1 MKITLAVEQTDGQT
15 YQVTTNL
22 FSIVALERKFKIRA
36 SDLASGVAMEHLA
49 FLAFEG
55 VKQTGVTAVPAV
67 FDDYI
72 KKLVSVEVVG
82 EDAANPTDEAVTS
95 EPSAS

>member
-1 MKITLAVEQTDGQT
+1 
-15 YQVTTNL
+15 
-22 FSIVALERKFKIRA
+22 
-36 SDLASGVAMEHLA
+36 MEHLA

-55 VKQTGVTAVPAV
+55 AKQNSITVPAV

-72 KKLVSVEVVG
+72 KKLVSVEVVS
-82 EDAANPTDEAVTS
+82 EDAANPTQEALTS

>member
-1 MKITLAVEQTDGQT
+1 MKITLNVEQQDGQT

-55 VKQTGVTAVPAV
+55 AKQNGIVTPAV

-82 EDAANPTDEAVTS
+82 EDDANPTDEAVTS
-95 EPSAS
+95 VPSAS

>member
-1 MKITLAVEQTDGQT
+1 MKITLQVEEKDGLT
-15 YQVTTNL
+15 YQVSTNL

-55 VKQTGVTAVPAV
+55 AKQNGIVTPAV

-72 KKLVSVEVVG
+72 KKLVSVEVVS
-82 EDAANPTDEAVTS
+82 EDTANPTDEALTS

>member
-1 MKITLAVEQTDGQT
+1 MKITLKVEQQDGQT
-15 YQVTTNL
+15 YEVTTNL

-55 VKQTGVTAVPAV
+55 AKQNGVTVPAV

-72 KKLVSVEVVG
+72 KKLVSVDVVN
-82 EDAANPTDEAVTS
+82 EEPANPTEEAVTS

>member
-1 MKITLAVEQTDGQT
+1 MKITLNVEQQDGLK

-36 SDLASGVAMEHLA
+36 SELASGVAMEHLA
-49 FLAFEG
+49 YLAFEG
-55 VKQTGVTAVPAV
+55 AKQNDILTPAV

-72 KKLVSVEVVG
+72 KQLVSVEVVG
-82 EDAANPTDEAVTS
+82 EDTANPTDEAVTS
-95 EPSAS
+95 VPSAS

>member
-1 MKITLAVEQTDGQT
+1 MKITLEVTEKGGVA
-15 YQVTTNL
+15 YRVTTNL
-22 FSIVALERKFKIRA
+22 FSIIAMERRFKIRA
-36 SDLASGVAMEHLA
+36 SDLANGVAMEHLA

-55 VKQTGVTAVPAV
+55 AKQEGFTVPAV

-72 KKLVSVEVVG
+72 KRLESVDVI
-82 EDAANPTDEAVTS
+82 EDEPVNPIQEAVTS

>member
-1 MKITLAVEQTDGQT
+1 MKITLKIEQQDGQT
-15 YQVTTNL
+15 YEVTTNL

-55 VKQTGVTAVPAV
+55 AKQNGVTVPAV

-72 KKLVSVEVVG
+72 KKLVSVDVVN
-82 EDAANPTDEAVTS
+82 EEPSNPTDEAVTS
-95 EPSAS
+95 EPSAN

>member
-1 MKITLAVEQTDGQT
+1 MKITLQVEQQDGLK
-15 YQVTTNL
+15 YQVVTNL
-22 FSIVALERKFKIRA
+22 YSIVALERKFKIRA

-55 VKQTGVTAVPAV
+55 AKQNNVVVPLT

-72 KKLVSVEVVG
+72 RALVSVEVVS
-82 EDAANPTDEAVTS
+82 EDTANPTEEALTS

>member
-1 MKITLAVEQTDGQT
+1 MKITLNVEQQDGQT

-55 VKQTGVTAVPAV
+55 AKQNGIVTPAV

-72 KKLVSVEVVG
+72 KRLVSVDVVN
-82 EDAANPTDEAVTS
+82 EETANPTEEAVTS
-95 EPSAS
+95 EPSAN

>member
-1 MKITLAVEQTDGQT
+1 MKITLAVEQIDGQT

-36 SDLASGVAMEHLA
+36 SELSSGVAMEHLA

-55 VKQTGVTAVPAV
+55 AKQSGITVPAV

-72 KKLVSVEVVG
+72 KRLVSVDVVG

>member
-1 MKITLAVEQTDGQT
+1 
-15 YQVTTNL
+15 
-22 FSIVALERKFKIRA
+22 VALERKFKIRA
-36 SDLASGVAMEHLA
+36 SELSSGVAMEHLA

-55 VKQTGVTAVPAV
+55 AKQNGITVPAV

-72 KKLVSVEVVG
+72 KKLVSVEVVN
-82 EDAANPTDEAVTS
+82 EDAANPTQEALTS

>member
-1 MKITLAVEQTDGQT
+1 MKITLKVEQQDGET

-22 FSIVALERKFKIRA
+22 FSIVALERKYKIRA
-36 SDLASGVAMEHLA
+36 SDLASGVAVEHLA
-49 FLAFEG
+49 YLAYEG
-55 VKQTGVTAVPAV
+55 AKQNGISVPLV

-72 KKLVSVEVVG
+72 KNLASVEVVS
-82 EDAANPTDEAVTS
+82 EDTANPTQEALTS

>member
-1 MKITLAVEQTDGQT
+1 MKITLQVEQTNGET

-22 FSIVALERKFKIRA
+22 FSIVALERKYKIRA

-49 FLAFEG
+49 FLAYEG
-55 VKQTGVTAVPAV
+55 AKQNSITVPIN

-72 KKLVSVEVVG
+72 RNLASVEVVS
-82 EDAANPTDEAVTS
+82 EDTANPTQEALTS
-95 EPSAS
+95 VPSAS